1 MSERCMEKLLM
12 LKMQALQIAEECIG
26 HYAEDTTVF
35 RAFAKKAHALYEE
48 MNAALHSMKSRHE
61 KTDQDMDKRYSEHDK
76 RMHEMYHDYH
86 ARRAER
92 IKRDITG

>member
-61 KTDQDMDKRYSEHDK
+61 KTDQQPYSAHLQRRPMRYMRK
-76 RMHEMYHDYH
+76 
-86 ARRAER
+86 
-92 IKRDITG
+92 